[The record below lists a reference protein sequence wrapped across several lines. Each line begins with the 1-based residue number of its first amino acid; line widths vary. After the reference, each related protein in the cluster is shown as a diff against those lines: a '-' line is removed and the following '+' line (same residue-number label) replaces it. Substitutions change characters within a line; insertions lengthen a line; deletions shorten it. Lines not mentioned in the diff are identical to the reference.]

1 MDSNS
6 PTSTLTPPVAGSIE
20 RAELYWFA
28 RHSKS
33 IIFLIVTLA
42 LVGVYLGF
50 TLPVAVFPET
60 DFPRIIVGVD
70 NGVMPIDQMMVTITR
85 PIELAVNS
93 VEGLE
98 SVRSITSR
106 GSAEVDLF
114 FNWNVDMFQTL
125 ARVNA
130 AVARVQ
136 TALPPTAVI
145 DTHRLTFASF
155 PIMGY
160 SFTSDIVPQTE
171 LWQRA
176 TYDIKPRLNRLNG
189 VATVV
194 VQGGQ
199 EPEFQIT
206 PDPANLVATRIT
218 VPDILD
224 AVRRSNL
231 IDSPGLLAMKHQL
244 FLGLVSAQAHTPDEI
259 SNVVIK
265 TTKDGVPVSVEDVAT
280 VSPSVKPVYTIVTA
294 NAKPAVLLSINR
306 QPDSNTVVVAD
317 EVHREIEQ
325 IRQSIPRS
333 VDLRSFYDQSTIVQE
348 SIKSV
353 RDAIILGLFIAA
365 FIIWLFLRDWGTAV
379 MTGLVVPVTIVVTFI
394 ALKVLGESFN
404 LMTLGGLAAAVGLVI
419 DDKIVVVENI
429 VLHRDGGEGPL
440 QATASALKELTIPL
454 IGSTLTPIVVFLPL
468 ISITGVTGTFFRAL
482 AVAMSVALLT
492 SLVLALVWTT
502 NLSTYLVRR
511 GPKTQDIDTTWPSR
525 NPRSPL
531 PVIPR
536 RAATRNL
543 LLWLKRSRFLAALGM
558 TGRRTF
564 MTIGGSEAHA
574 ALGMR
579 VSESSQGAKNRP
591 NSSADSVRED
601 NRNSLGN
608 LQGPPP
614 TLGAGSAES
623 ARAEE
628 IRHLM
633 AAEEASLSGGLFG
646 RILKT
651 YERWLRRALE
661 HPVWLGTL
669 IVLLIVASYFCY
681 KFLGSDLLPAMDE
694 GGFILD
700 YITPPGSSLQ
710 ETDRMVTHIEKIMR
724 AVPEVEST
732 SRRTGMQLGLAAVTE
747 ANTGDIAVKLKP
759 KRSRNIDEIISEVR
773 AQVTKQEP
781 AVDTDFIQVLQD
793 MIGDLSS
800 SPDPI
805 VIKLFSEDADMLNQ
819 WAPQVAD
826 AIGKIQIGNKKPV
839 VDIKNGIDNTISGP
853 AVVFQVNPQT
863 AARAGFTT
871 DEVTVDATAI
881 LEGEP
886 APTPVV
892 ANDRPYTLRVRFPE
906 ANRATLE
913 AMGNTVLASSSG
925 QTATLGSLATI
936 TELPGQ
942 TEILRENLQREV
954 EVAARLEDVDLG
966 TGIAAVQKT
975 VKDLKLPSSI
985 RVVYGGLYQ
994 EQQKSFHDL
1003 VIVLLLALVLVF
1015 LVLLFEFRRF
1025 SAPVAILS
1033 SAVLSTSG
1041 VFLALLVTGITF
1053 NISSFMGLIM
1063 VIGIVAKNG
1072 ILLLDADDKFR
1083 IAGFAA
1089 EDAMVQ
1095 AGRRRL
1101 RPIVMTAMAA
1111 VAGMAPLALGIGSG
1125 SQMLQPLAIAVI
1137 GGILVSMVL
1146 SLIITPAMH
1155 FYMTRG
1161 K

>member
-6 PTSTLTPPVAGSIE
+6 PTSTLTPPVVESIE
-20 RAELYWFA
+20 RAESYWFA

-33 IIFLIVTLA
+33 IIFLIITLA
-42 LVGVYLGF
+42 LVGAYVGL

-60 DFPRIIVGVD
+60 DFPRIIIGVD

-136 TALPPTAVI
+136 TTLPPTAVI

-160 SFTSDIVPQTE
+160 SLTSDIVPQTE

-189 VATVV
+189 VATVI

-206 PDPANLVATRIT
+206 PDPATLVATRIT

-231 IDSPGLLAMKHQL
+231 IDSPGLLGMKHQL
-244 FLGLVSAQAHTPDEI
+244 FLGLVSAQVHTPDEI
-259 SNVVIK
+259 SSVVIK

-325 IRQSIPRS
+325 IRQSIPHS
-333 VDLRSFYDQSTIVQE
+333 VDLLSFYDQSTIVQE

-365 FIIWLFLRDWGTAV
+365 FIIWLFLRDWGTAA
-379 MTGLVVPVTIVVTFI
+379 MTGLVVPVTMVVTFI
-394 ALKVLGESFN
+394 ALKVLGESLN

-492 SLVLALVWTT
+492 SLVLALIWTT

-511 GPKTQDIDTTWPSR
+511 GPKTQRIDTDPARENNGNRLGTLQDP
-525 NPRSPL
+525 PRTL
-531 PVIPR
+531 PVP
-536 RAATRNL
+536 
-543 LLWLKRSRFLAALGM
+543 
-558 TGRRTF
+558 
-564 MTIGGSEAHA
+564 
-574 ALGMR
+574 
-579 VSESSQGAKNRP
+579 
-591 NSSADSVRED
+591 
-601 NRNSLGN
+601 
-608 LQGPPP
+608 
-614 TLGAGSAES
+614 SAES
-623 ARAEE
+623 TQAEE

-661 HPVWLGTL
+661 HPVWLGAL

-681 KFLGSDLLPAMDE
+681 KSLGSDLLPAMDE

-710 ETDRMVTHIEKIMR
+710 ETDRMVTHIEKIIR

-759 KRSRNIDEIISEVR
+759 KRRRGIDEIISEVR
-773 AQVTKQEP
+773 AQVAKEEP

-793 MIGDLSS
+793 MIGDLTG
-800 SPDPI
+800 SPDPV
-805 VIKLFSEDADMLNQ
+805 VIKLFSESADLLNQ

-826 AIGKIQIGNKKPV
+826 AISKIQIGNKKPV
-839 VDIKNGIDNTISGP
+839 VDIKNGVDNTISGP

-886 APTPVV
+886 APTPAV
-892 ANDRPYTLRVRFPE
+892 ANDRPYTLRVRFPD

-913 AMGNTVLASSSG
+913 AMANTVLASASG

-954 EVAARLEDVDLG
+954 EVAARLEGVDLG

-975 VKDLKLPSSI
+975 VRDLKLPSSI

-1041 VFLALLVTGITF
+1041 VFLALLITRITF

-1083 IAGFAA
+1083 VAGFAA

-1111 VAGMAPLALGIGSG
+1111 VAGMAPLALGIGAG

-1137 GGILVSMVL
+1137 GGILISMVL

-1155 FYMTRG
+1155 FYMMRE